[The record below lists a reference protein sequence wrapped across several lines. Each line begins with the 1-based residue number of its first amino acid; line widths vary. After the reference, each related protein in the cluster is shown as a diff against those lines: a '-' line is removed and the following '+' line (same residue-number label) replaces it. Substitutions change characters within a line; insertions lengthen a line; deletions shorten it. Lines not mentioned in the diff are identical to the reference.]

1 MQIRMQMFEGAHCLT
16 NYFTHCF
23 SGVALRMEGDV
34 AGYVDELI
42 GAPHDEARTA
52 TPGNKQTKIK

>member
-42 GAPHDEARTA
+42 GHLTMRLVQQHLEI
-52 TPGNKQTKIK
+52 NKQK